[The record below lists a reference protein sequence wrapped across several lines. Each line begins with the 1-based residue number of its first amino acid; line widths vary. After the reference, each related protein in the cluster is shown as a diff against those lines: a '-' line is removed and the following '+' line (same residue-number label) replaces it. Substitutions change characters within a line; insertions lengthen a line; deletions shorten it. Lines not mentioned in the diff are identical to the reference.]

1 MPYRPTW
8 DSHLVVNPVM
18 KAGDLLIFT
27 EVRSHDALASSRPTA
42 LTVAAVQALVH
53 GTRAWASGEPRRSLL
68 FKYNNG
74 YSTWSDPAALDGL
87 RELATTPL
95 QQALLRP
102 PGVQDSQAEGQMRL
116 PLPELEDAGRWGD
129 AGWLVGIGPRGGT
142 KEEPAL
148 PVAKL

>member
-27 EVRSHDALASSRPTA
+27 E
-42 LTVAAVQALVH
+42 ALVH
-53 GTRAWASGEPRRSLL
+53 GTRAWASDEPRRSLL

-102 PGVQDSQAEGQMRL
+102 PGVQGSQEEGGMRL

>member
-1 MPYRPTW
+1 
-8 DSHLVVNPVM
+8 M

-27 EVRSHDALASSRPTA
+27 EVRSTDALASSR
-42 LTVAAVQALVH
+42 LTVSLRRQALVH
-53 GTRAWASGEPRRSLL
+53 GTRAWASAEPRRSLL

-102 PGVQDSQAEGQMRL
+102 PGVQGSQEEGGMRL